1 MAATTSMTTPN
12 TMLAIPEKKT
22 ASIDLYLPLRQYI
35 SSAYSEADALRAEE
49 DLKTVNQMRVEIE
62 RNQTGTI
69 ASRRDL
75 LQDYFKAL
83 SVMETRFPITPKGSH
98 IRSVWFTWW
107 DAFRPRNKA
116 SQQNIHLE
124 KAAVLFNLG
133 VAYCRIG
140 LACDRS
146 VVEGRR
152 DASHSFIAAAG
163 VFCFLRDNEAVKAS
177 MESSAMVDLSVE
189 CAGMLESLM
198 LAQAQECVFEN
209 AVEKGSSLGVLAKI
223 SRQVGIY
230 YEEALTALNAAPL
243 SQHVDKGWMF
253 HVQVKAA
260 FFYAEA
266 CYRYCLELHEKE
278 AIGEEI
284 ARLRSGIDTLSE
296 AKKSARGVA
305 IQLLDSV
312 ETLER
317 NMKHNLDRALKEN
330 DRVYLMRVPLLSSL
344 SPLPAVSLVKPMP
357 MNDVLDA
364 STDKLF
370 STLVPDTSAKAV
382 SRYTEMVD
390 DIIRTHVE
398 KLQEASELKR
408 LRLTEMGLPDS
419 LLVLEG
425 SFVLPEDLKKDVEAI
440 QRSEGVAGLE
450 AEILQLKDFRRVN
463 QELLNQTQELLHKE
477 AKEDDQLRSKYGTQW
492 VRPQSNNLTK
502 NLQERLDKFADNLK
516 QAADSDAKIER
527 SLMEHATL
535 MSILD
540 YHPIESAL
548 PALARPIMSLYVNE
562 NDVVETLR
570 QNLGE
575 LESIS
580 SHLASLEDMLKDMK
594 NKDDILPKLMSSTG
608 SYEDLFKIEISK
620 YEKFSEEIVHNVE
633 AQEQTLMKIK
643 AQNEKFSFIF
653 NMEDYKASREKSY
666 KQIRSAIVKYRE
678 VKANLNEGLKF
689 YVTLQDAVMKVKQQ
703 CSDFVMTRNIQCQ
716 EMVEEVKRKVSGLFF
731 QENNYRNSAQ
741 PRQDQGPT
749 SQNVSP
755 TEAPFNRASPYDRQP
770 QQPGSFP
777 RPPYTKAPFHR
788 ECHNALESFRD
799 WRLEHVLREAK
810 PVANLLAQKAREDS
824 WSWTSM
830 EAVPS
835 FLSLVTLK
843 DRSLAGISDYLSH
856 LNLGP
861 CTIESRLEAYSCKHT
876 SADKKLSFS
885 LENEILDYL
894 GKSAESGSSSPADSF
909 LCRSS
914 RRTLIYLV
922 LTLNHMYPDYD
933 FSAVQAHQ
941 YFSEESWDSFK
952 NTVETYLV
960 DVREE
965 WSEGTEGSL
974 IEALKKAL
982 DEVIKLSECEIYSYN
997 PTADADPLIEK
1008 GSIWSFNFFFY
1019 NKRLK
1024 RVVGFCCSSLSNSLN
1039 GGFLEGETVSDVDGE
1054 IFDTMDI

>member
-1 MAATTSMTTPN
+1 MQQCAQCFQHHIILFNTFTLQNLLLRTRLIYLRIASGANSSFDIYPNFFAKQTRLPSSNQRRIGFSQLRSSRQFIVSLARSLSSPPIMAATTSMTTPN

-83 SVMETRFPITPKGSH
+83 SVMETRFPITPKESH

-230 YEEALTALNAAPL
+230 YEEALIALNAAPL

-284 ARLRSGIDTLSE
+284 ARLQSGIDTLSE

-502 NLQERLDKFADNLK
+502 NLQERLNKFADNLK

-580 SHLASLEDMLKDMK
+580 AHLASLEDMLKDMK

-620 YEKFSEEIVHNVE
+620 YEKISEEIVHNVE
-633 AQEQTLMKIK
+633 AQEQTLMQIK

-755 TEAPFNRASPYDRQP
+755 TGAPFNRASPYDRQP

-777 RPPYTKAPFHR
+777 RPPYTKAPFHSGQ
-788 ECHNALESFRD
+788 N
-799 WRLEHVLREAK
+799 
-810 PVANLLAQKAREDS
+810 
-824 WSWTSM
+824 
-830 EAVPS
+830 
-835 FLSLVTLK
+835 
-843 DRSLAGISDYLSH
+843 
-856 LNLGP
+856 
-861 CTIESRLEAYSCKHT
+861 
-876 SADKKLSFS
+876 KK
-885 LENEILDYL
+885 Y
-894 GKSAESGSSSPADSF
+894 
-909 LCRSS
+909 
-914 RRTLIYLV
+914 
-922 LTLNHMYPDYD
+922 
-933 FSAVQAHQ
+933 
-941 YFSEESWDSFK
+941 
-952 NTVETYLV
+952 
-960 DVREE
+960 
-965 WSEGTEGSL
+965 
-974 IEALKKAL
+974 
-982 DEVIKLSECEIYSYN
+982 
-997 PTADADPLIEK
+997 
-1008 GSIWSFNFFFY
+1008 
-1019 NKRLK
+1019 
-1024 RVVGFCCSSLSNSLN
+1024 
-1039 GGFLEGETVSDVDGE
+1039 
-1054 IFDTMDI
+1054 